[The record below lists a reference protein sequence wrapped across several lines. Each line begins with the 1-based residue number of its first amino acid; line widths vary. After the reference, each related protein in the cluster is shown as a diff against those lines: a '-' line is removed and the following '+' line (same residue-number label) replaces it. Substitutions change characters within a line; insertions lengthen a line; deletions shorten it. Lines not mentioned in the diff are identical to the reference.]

1 MGSSPGKSPK
11 KMKPVNLISTHICL
25 AKDIGVH
32 NNLFGGVMLA
42 WLDEAGAAMAAQVIN
57 TPRVV
62 TVKLDEVEFTRPVK
76 VGNLIKI
83 YGEVKEFG
91 VTSVTLRL
99 VAKKESPYTRTQK
112 VVCSTNIKFVRIDGD
127 GETVPISERVKR
139 EYAAEKDK

>member
-1 MGSSPGKSPK
+1 ME
-11 KMKPVNLISTHICL
+11 LISTHICL

-42 WLDEAGAAMAAQVIN
+42 WLDEAGAALAAQITN

-62 TVKLDEVEFTRPVK
+62 TVKLDGVEFVKPVK

-91 VTSVTLRL
+91 TTSVTLRL

-112 VVCSTNIKFVRIDGD
+112 VVCSTSIKFVRIDGD
-127 GETVPISERVKR
+127 GETVPISERVKK
-139 EYAAEKDK
+139 EHAKQNKT